1 MPSCLC
7 SMDTTDQWRLIRTT
21 PERWGSGVKSQL
33 WLWRLWYLMLDT
45 QRHFCG
51 WTSGVTWRRS
61 CCVWVALVFFALD
74 SNGFKNSFKCWNF
87 FFSCITFRIVESGE
101 SQRESKDEQAKND
114 LNVDAEIHQGL
125 HQKDGDL
132 DLILLLS
139 SSSISL
145 RLFSRFQS
153 RVNSTLLDL
162 TWTYLLRKRGIHKHD
177 ESHGNKKKRT
187 FFFSFPFSKDFCFSL
202 VWYCRTVL
210 LSATSSLEY
219 SRDMQGACP
228 KTAKSQV

>member
-1 MPSCLC
+1 
-7 SMDTTDQWRLIRTT
+7 
-21 PERWGSGVKSQL
+21 
-33 WLWRLWYLMLDT
+33 ML
-45 QRHFCG
+45 
-51 WTSGVTWRRS
+51 
-61 CCVWVALVFFALD
+61 FALD

-87 FFSCITFRIVESGE
+87 FFSCISFRIVESGE

-125 HQKDGDL
+125 HQKDGGL
-132 DLILLLS
+132 DLIHLLS

-153 RVNSTLLDL
+153 RVN
-162 TWTYLLRKRGIHKHD
+162 

-187 FFFSFPFSKDFCFSL
+187 NIIFSFPFSKDFCFFL

-210 LSATSSLEY
+210 LSATSSLKY